1 MKKIRM
7 TLLLLL
13 TIAVLSACSSS
24 DIPAV
29 QQPASKEEQQTVEN
43 KEPFPDT
50 VSDDS
55 QIEAMDSSQ
64 QLAFLYGQH
73 TAEEYCNGYAAVLN
87 PETGKPDDEREAFQI
102 FNAGMEFDNRFSG
115 QNYKLNA
122 VSVLPYEFECYSSF
136 ADDLVYSTITY
147 YSKTEKAIDTIMRQY
162 GEEGLQRYLSYLHL
176 PYAMLSFATEDG
188 KSIQQYYMV
197 QAEGNILHLKPFHLD
212 GSTLEITYPNP
223 ELQEDY
229 QFHIDTQNNRI
240 MLMKDDIRCSYM
252 GYIEAEKTMYVG
264 ESDQSPTAEAHRSYT
279 ISGYNADSDFPLASI
294 FCSFGDLSKA
304 FLTYKDTTKYADNVN
319 VDLQG
324 TTGLIISWLE
334 KQFGKEGSVK
344 KLLDNLRFFDC
355 SSAINENGF
364 LLLINNQWF
373 PFQMS
378 EAEYDALTIS
388 QSLAAGLDA
397 SSLGDTQKAALI
409 QNQQALADE
418 ISSAMEKSDVDA
430 HVDSASGAV
439 SLDNSILFG
448 FDDATLSD
456 KGKAAL
462 DSFMD
467 AYVPVIS
474 KAKEQGSIADIV
486 VEGYTDPQ
494 GSYDYNMT
502 LSEQRAQSVVD
513 YCTKKH
519 PEIAEYIT
527 AKGCSYDKLVY
538 NEDGTVNDE
547 ASRRVEFHFI
557 LETEGIGE
565 TAEQ

>member
-1 MKKIRM
+1 MKKVRF
-7 TLLLLL
+7 TLLIMLMIAGL
-13 TIAVLSACSSS
+13 TACSSFNGTS
-24 DIPAV
+24 A
-29 QQPASKEEQQTVEN
+29 QSATTEQISAKKV
-43 KEPFPDT
+43 PIPDT

-55 QIEAMDSSQ
+55 QVEAMDSSK

-73 TAEEYCNGYAAVLN
+73 TAEEYCTGYAAVLN
-87 PETGKPDDEREAFQI
+87 PDTGKPDDERDAFQV
-102 FNAGMEFDNRFSG
+102 FNAGMEFDDRFSG
-115 QNYKLNA
+115 QNSKLTA

-188 KSIQQYYMV
+188 KSIQQYYLI
-197 QAEGNILHLKPFHLD
+197 QAEGNVLHLKPFHLD

-229 QFHIDTQNNRI
+229 QFHINTKDNRI
-240 MLMKDDIRCSYM
+240 MLMKDGISCSYM
-252 GYIEAEKTMYVG
+252 GYIEAEKTMYAG
-264 ESDQSPTAEAHRSYT
+264 ESDQSPADEVHRSFT
-279 ISGYNADSDFPLASI
+279 ISGYNADSDFPLSSI
-294 FCSFGDLSKA
+294 LCSFGDLSEA
-304 FLTYKDTTKYADNVN
+304 FLTYKDTTKYAENVN
-319 VDLQG
+319 IEFQG

-334 KQFGKEGSVK
+334 KQIGKAGSVK

-364 LLLINNQWF
+364 LLLVNSQWF

-397 SSLGDTQKAALI
+397 SGLGDTQKAALI

-418 ISSAMEKSDVDA
+418 ISSAMENSDVDA

-456 KGKAAL
+456 KGKVAL

-474 KAKEQGSIADIV
+474 KAKKQGSIADIV

-502 LSEQRAQSVVD
+502 LSEERAQSVVD

-557 LETEGIGE
+557 LDTDGIGQITE
-565 TAEQ
+565 D